1 MLSVLG
7 RSSELVLTWIRL
19 QSDSLGGMLFGL
31 KGIVGRGLTVARFE
45 RTPVGHTGFDV
56 SKADLGMSSVGR
68 FLMRRFDYA
77 RIVERRRQNF
87 ALLTEKL
94 KGVVP
99 LLREDLDEGVCPLF
113 CPILV
118 SDKRKT
124 AIALQAQGVEAVEF
138 WNSGDPQA
146 AARITGAA
154 QFLRRHVLE
163 LPIHQDISTE
173 RVNYIAD
180 RVRKLV
186 A

>member
-1 MLSVLG
+1 
-7 RSSELVLTWIRL
+7 
-19 QSDSLGGMLFGL
+19 MLFGL
-31 KGIVGRGLTVARFE
+31 KGMVSRGLTVARFE

-56 SKADLGMSSVGR
+56 SKVDLGMSPVGH
-68 FLMRRFDYA
+68 FLTRRFNYA

-87 ALLTEKL
+87 QLLAERL

-99 LLREDLDEGVCPLF
+99 LVRDDLDEGVCPLF

-118 SDKRKT
+118 SDKHRT
-124 AIALQAQGVEAVEF
+124 AHALQAAGVEAVEF

-146 AARITGAA
+146 AARLTGAA

-163 LPIHQDISTE
+163 LPIHQDISPE

-180 RVRKLV
+180 RVRAAV
-186 A
+186 Q